1 MNEQDLRNF
10 AVKAFAAYKES
21 HPGADGQEYFIEGY
35 LAGAARMAEYIHNAI
50 MFMAEN
56 NPKL

>member
-1 MNEQDLRNF
+1 MSEQDLRNF
-10 AVKAFAAYKES
+10 AVKFFTAYKEKY
-21 HPGADGQEYFIEGY
+21 PDADSEKCFVDGY
-35 LAGAARMAEYIHNAI
+35 LAGAGKMAEYIHDAI